1 MSITI
6 GQRVFT
12 INKHRNRKLKKL
24 EASLHFDPVIGVKM
38 PEDVLYLIIETAGAG
53 TWRDPDG
60 TSRDW
65 SKTAAGEWRKPGA
78 SDWENGGF
86 MRKPK
91 FIFKFHKKDA
101 RIDLLE
107 KHFFKIVNRH
117 NVHPDPSG
125 LELGYP
131 HIFPPRRYLIDV
143 NQRIPCYICSYKM
156 LDYPYCTCDNGRCFH
171 SFLRS
176 KCLKVRSSH

>member
-6 GQRVFT
+6 GNRVFSLH
-12 INKHRNRKLKKL
+12 KHRNRKLQRL
-24 EASLHFDPVIGVKM
+24 EASLQFDPALGVKM

-65 SKTAAGEWRKPGA
+65 RKTASGEWRKPGD
-78 SDWENGGF
+78 SDWEKGGF
-86 MRKPK
+86 MRTPK
-91 FIFKFHKKDA
+91 FIFKFHKKDE
-101 RIDLLE
+101 RIDILA
-107 KHFFKIVNRH
+107 KHIFRIVDRH
-117 NVHPDPSG
+117 NVHPDPRG
-125 LELGYP
+125 VELGYP
-131 HIFPPRRYLIDV
+131 YVVPYPPRRYLIDV

-156 LDYPYCTCDNGRCFH
+156 LDYPYCTCANGRCFH

-176 KCLKVRSSH
+176 RF